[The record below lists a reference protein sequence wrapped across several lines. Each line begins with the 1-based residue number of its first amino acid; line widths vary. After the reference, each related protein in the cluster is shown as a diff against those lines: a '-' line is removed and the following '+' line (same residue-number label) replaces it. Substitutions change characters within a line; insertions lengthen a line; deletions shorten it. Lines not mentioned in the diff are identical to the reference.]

1 MDARNIAALD
11 EETNWHLRYD
21 DDLTTLA
28 FGKDKQSIHF
38 YSDGDDFEYMVSLT
52 ERVRKRIREYD
63 TFIQVICENILRP
76 PQDNQNCP
84 LLLLNQGPDV
94 TKHHTDLIASFLG
107 LPNKEELQ
115 LLIAASNNLLHWGF

>member
-28 FGKDKQSIHF
+28 FGKDKRSIHF
-38 YSDGDDFEYMVSLT
+38 YSDGDEFEYMVSLT

-63 TFIQVICENILRP
+63 AFVQVVCENILRP
-76 PQDNQNCP
+76 SQNNQNCP

-94 TKHHTDLIASFLG
+94 TKHHTDLMSSFLG